1 MNGGR
6 QLNVVL
12 VDPSRFT
19 VPYDAQLSE
28 GLMQAEIK
36 PVWSLRPLRAGESE
50 ELPLDAARPTFYR
63 RSDRPDGPLR
73 LVRGPL
79 KALAH
84 LVGLWRLSRLARET
98 RADIIHF
105 QWTVLPVFDAAA
117 IWFLRRRYGLLLT
130 VHDSVPFNGQRM
142 PFFQRFMYDL
152 PIKLVDK
159 VIVHTAAAQRALTLR
174 GIDDANITVI
184 PHGPL
189 KLRAVALPAGIRDS
203 RWTFAMFGKIKPY
216 KGLDILIEAIAR
228 AADGLRGRA
237 RFVVAGA
244 AHMDIGAMRARIDKL
259 GIADLLELRLGYL
272 SDQDLAAL
280 FEEADTFLFPY
291 RQIDASGA
299 YYMAKP
305 QAKWIIA
312 SRVGVFA
319 EVLEDGRDGALVPP
333 EDPVALSRALLQAV
347 EARPAPRAGSQ
358 DASWKTIGLST
369 ATLYEQL
376 LRNGGKRALQ

>member
-1 MNGGR
+1 MKGVR
-6 QLNVVL
+6 PLNVVL

-28 GLMQAEIK
+28 GLTQAAIK

-50 ELPLDAARPTFYR
+50 ELPPDAARPTFYR
-63 RSDRPDGPLR
+63 RSDRPEGLLR

-142 PFFQRFMYDL
+142 PFFQRFLYDL

-159 VIVHTAAAQRALTLR
+159 VIVHTATARRALALR
-174 GIDDANITVI
+174 GIDDASITVI

-189 KLRAVALPAGIRDS
+189 KLRAVALPEPVRDS

-216 KGLDILIEAIAR
+216 KGLDILIEAIGQ
-228 AADGLRGRA
+228 AAEGLRGRA

-244 AHMDIGAMRARIDKL
+244 PHMDMGALQARINAL

-272 SDQDLAAL
+272 SDQDLAGL

-299 YYMAKP
+299 YYMAKT
-305 QAKWIIA
+305 QSKWIIA

-319 EVLEDGRDGALVPP
+319 EAVEDGRDGALVPP
-333 EDPVALSRALLQAV
+333 EDPAALARALLQAA
-347 EARPAPRAGSQ
+347 EARSVPRAGGQ
-358 DASWKTIGLST
+358 DATWETIGLST
-369 ATLYEQL
+369 ATLYGQL
-376 LRNGGKRALQ
+376 LREGGKRMPA